1 MNGYIMT
8 PVQRFA
14 MRLRQLREARGMT
27 QEQLAKRARLSR
39 VYITKLE
46 TRKQDPRLGI
56 VVKLAKALNVKV
68 GELVD

>member
-1 MNGYIMT
+1 
-8 PVQRFA
+8 
-14 MRLRQLREARGMT
+14 MT